1 MNTITVDKDELRLTL
16 IKNRD
21 EHKAI
26 YDKAVI
32 AYKEKFVRAAKRF
45 AEDAVERAATGNFV
59 FAQFGWLPV
68 PEEHTEDF
76 DRAIQMLEW
85 EIGDTVEL
93 EETDFR
99 QYVQNNWRWAASFAS
114 NSTSYI
120 A

>member
-1 MNTITVDKDELRLTL
+1 MNTITVDKDELRLAL
-16 IKNRD
+16 IKNRED
-21 EHKAI
+21 HKAI

-32 AYKEKFVRAAKRF
+32 AYKEKFVKEAQRF
-45 AEDAVERAATGNFV
+45 AEDAVRRAQGGRID
-59 FAQFGWLPV
+59 FALFRGLPV

-85 EIGDTVEL
+85 EINDTVEL

-114 NSTSYI
+114 NTSSYNS
-120 A
+120 